1 VLLLITNAIRV
12 SLKKAFE
19 MKDFV
24 FPFILI
30 DTYQLP
36 SITTQFV
43 QVIKTLRVLHF
54 GKDFLFIGY
63 DLRSLV
69 CAII

>member
-1 VLLLITNAIRV
+1 
-12 SLKKAFE
+12 

-36 SITTQFV
+36 SIATQFV
-43 QVIKTLRVLHF
+43 QVIKTVRVIHF
-54 GKDFLFIGY
+54 GKDFLVIGY
-63 DLRSLV
+63 DLRSLACEV
-69 CAII
+69 I